1 MKKRQFLFSAA
12 SMLAVPGLHAQST
25 RVRRVAIAMPVARD
39 VPNEGII
46 AFRQRLTELGWTEGR
61 NIEYLHGYANGDA
74 LRYEPVIV
82 ELLAQKPDVLFAYF
96 HPMALIAK
104 KLTQQVPIVFA
115 ISSNPEE
122 SGLVASLAK
131 PGGNVTGAST
141 RAFELDGKRLALVR
155 EIKPGIQRVAVVVNP
170 AVPEVANR
178 FSEAYGKIART
189 LGVQIQ
195 TVEVRSEDEIGP
207 AFDRMAR
214 DGVQGILGTADST
227 HLLKMRVALASNAA
241 RVAIPAMYVDDR
253 YVEAGGRGWL
263 RSERTTSTS
272 CAVARSTWT
281 RFCAAQGPQ
290 TFRSKSR
297 RTSAWRSTSK
307 RPRHS
312 GSRFPSQSSFA
323 PICWLTRASRSR
335 YLRVRT

>member
-61 NIEYLHGYANGDA
+61 NIEYVHGYANGDA

-141 RAFELDGKRLALVR
+141 RAFELDGKRLALLR

-253 YVEAGGRGWL
+253 YVDAGGLASFGTDNVDQLRRGAVYVDKIL
-263 RSERTTSTS
+263 RGAKPADLPVEEPTKFRM
-272 CAVARSTWT
+272 VINLK
-281 RFCAAQGPQ
+281 AAKALRISIPQ
-290 TFRSKSR
+290 SV
-297 RTSAWRSTSK
+297 
-307 RPRHS
+307 
-312 GSRFPSQSSFA
+312 
-323 PICWLTRASRSR
+323 LVRAD
-335 YLRVRT
+335 LVVD

>member
-61 NIEYLHGYANGDA
+61 NIEYVHGYANGDA

-141 RAFELDGKRLALVR
+141 RAFELDGKRLALLR

-214 DGVQGILGTADST
+214 DGVQGILGTARLDT
-227 HLLKMRVALASNAA
+227 PAQDACRPGQQRRA
-241 RVAIPAMYVDDR
+241 RGHTGDVCR
-253 YVEAGGRGWL
+253 RSL
-263 RSERTTSTS
+263 R
-272 CAVARSTWT
+272 
-281 RFCAAQGPQ
+281 
-290 TFRSKSR
+290 
-297 RTSAWRSTSK
+297 
-307 RPRHS
+307 
-312 GSRFPSQSSFA
+312 
-323 PICWLTRASRSR
+323 
-335 YLRVRT
+335 